1 MNVGEWIVKRA
12 RRNPDGPFLK
22 EEEGVDR
29 AFTNRQ
35 FNERVNRMA
44 HTLLGMGVV
53 KGDRVATLLLNSSEF
68 LEIFFASAKI
78 GVIIVPVN
86 FRLAVPELSYII
98 EDADPKM
105 VFYSS
110 DFYEKVESLKSI
122 NRRVPV
128 WIKHG
133 GEEILDDQHIADL
146 IDDAPAD
153 EPPGVD
159 AVVEYDP
166 LLIMYT
172 SGTTGDPKGAVLSHR
187 AITFDA
193 IHNLINYGL
202 NNTFKSL
209 VSTPLFHIG
218 SLAASTTPVI
228 YAGGS
233 LVLKRFFNASEV
245 VKLIST
251 EKINYMFTVPVV
263 YQMMTEAAEWEGAD
277 FSHVHYFFSGGAP
290 MPVPLIKKY
299 QEEKGV
305 SFAQGYGMTEACQ
318 ITAVPL
324 ADSITKAGSVGKEG
338 FHTSLRIVDENDA
351 DVSQGDTGEVIIRGP
366 NLFSGYWKKPEE
378 TTAAFTGDWF
388 RTGDMGYWD
397 EDGYIFLVGR
407 KVEMIISSGM
417 NIYPAEVERAIQAQP
432 EVAEAAAVG
441 VPDSR
446 RGEVVSA
453 YVRLEKGKEISEE
466 ELIKRLTGMIASFK
480 IPKKF
485 FFVDDFP
492 RNQGG
497 KILKRELKERYR
509 QATEEK

>member
-1 MNVGEWIVKRA
+1 MNIGEWIIKRA
-12 RRNPDGPFLK
+12 QRNPDGPFLK
-22 EEEGVDR
+22 EEEGDDR
-29 AFTNRQ
+29 TFSNHQ

-44 HTLLGMGVV
+44 DALLGMGVK

-68 LEIFFASAKI
+68 LEILFASAKI
-78 GVIIVPVN
+78 GTIIVPVN
-86 FRLAVPELSYII
+86 FRLAVPELSYILD
-98 EDADPKM
+98 DASPLV

-122 NRRVPV
+122 NRKVTV

-133 GEEILDDQHIADL
+133 GEEILDDQSVSDL
-146 IDDAPAD
+146 TTGASPK
-153 EPPGVD
+153 EPPGGDDVI
-159 AVVEYDP
+159 EIDP
-166 LLIMYT
+166 LLILYT

-202 NNTFKSL
+202 NDTFKSL

-233 LVLKRFFNASEV
+233 LVLKRFFNASEMIR
-245 VKLIST
+245 LITT
-251 EKINYMFTVPVV
+251 EKINYMFAVPVM

-277 FSHVHYFFSGGAP
+277 FSHVHYFFSGAAP
-290 MPVPLIKKY
+290 MPVPLIQKY
-299 QEEKGV
+299 QNEKGV

-324 ADSITKAGSVGKEG
+324 SDSIAKAGSVGKEG
-338 FHTSLRIVDENDA
+338 FHITLRIVNDDNT
-351 DVSQGDTGEVIIRGP
+351 DVPHGDSGEVIIRGP
-366 NLFSGYWKKPEE
+366 NLFSGYWEKPEE
-378 TTAAFTGDWF
+378 TERVFTDGWF
-388 RTGDMGYWD
+388 HTGDMGYRD
-397 EDGYIFLVGR
+397 DDGYIFLVGR
-407 KVEMIISSGM
+407 KVELIISSGV
-417 NIYPAEVERAIQAQP
+417 NIYPMEVERAIEAQP

-441 VPDSR
+441 IPDSR
-446 RGEVVSA
+446 RGEVVAA
-453 YVRLEKGKEISEE
+453 YVMLMRGALLTEE
-466 ELIKRLTGMIASFK
+466 ELVKRLTGMIASFK
-480 IPKKF
+480 IPKKI

-497 KILKRELKERYR
+497 KILKKDLKKSYR
-509 QATEEK
+509 LKNEEK

>member
-1 MNVGEWIVKRA
+1 MNVGEWIIKRA
-12 RRNPDGPFLK
+12 ERNPDGPFLK
-22 EEEGVDR
+22 EEEGKDR
-29 AFTNRQ
+29 AFTNLQ

-44 HTLLGMGVV
+44 DALLGLGVE

-68 LEIFFASAKI
+68 LEILFSCAKI
-78 GVIIVPVN
+78 GAIIVPIN
-86 FRLAVPELSYII
+86 FRLAVPELSYILD
-98 EDADPKM
+98 DAAPAV

-122 NRRVPV
+122 NTKIPA
-128 WIKHG
+128 WFKHG
-133 GEEILDDQHIADL
+133 DEEILDDRSISDL
-146 IDDAPAD
+146 IARASID

-159 AVVEYDP
+159 DVIEYDP
-166 LLIMYT
+166 LLILYT

-202 NNTFKSL
+202 NDTFKSL

-245 VKLIST
+245 IRLITT

-263 YQMMTEAAEWEGAD
+263 YQMMTEAVEWPEAD

-290 MPVPLIKKY
+290 MPVSLIKKY
-299 QEEKGV
+299 QSEKGV

-318 ITAVPL
+318 ITALPL
-324 ADSITKAGSVGKEG
+324 SDSIQKAGSVGKEG
-338 FHTSLRIVDENDA
+338 FHITLRIVDDDDR
-351 DVSQGDTGEVIIRGP
+351 DVPPGDTGEVVIQGP
-366 NLFSGYWKKPEE
+366 NLFSGYWQRPEE
-378 TTAAFTGDWF
+378 TGQVFADGWF
-388 RTGDMGYWD
+388 HTGDMGHRD

-407 KVEMIISSGM
+407 KVEMIISSGV
-417 NIYPAEVERAIQAQP
+417 NIYPMEVERAIQAQP

-441 VPDSR
+441 IPDSR
-446 RGEVVSA
+446 RGEVVAA
-453 YVRLEKGKEISEE
+453 YVLLEKGASLSEE
-466 ELIKRLTGMIASFK
+466 ELVKRLTGRIASFK
-480 IPKKF
+480 IPKKI

-497 KILKRELKERYR
+497 KVLKRVLKESYR
-509 QATEEK
+509 

>member
-1 MNVGEWIVKRA
+1 MNVGEWIIKRA

-22 EEEGVDR
+22 EEERGDR

-44 HTLLGMGVV
+44 HALLDMGVV

-68 LEIFFASAKI
+68 LEILFACGKI
-78 GVIIVPVN
+78 GAIIVSVN
-86 FRLAVPELSYII
+86 FRLAVPELSFIL
-98 EDADPKM
+98 EDAAPKM

-110 DFYEKVESLKSI
+110 DFHEKVDSLKSI
-122 NRRVPV
+122 NRKVSQ

-133 GEEILDDQHIADL
+133 GEEILDDRNVADL
-146 IDDAPAD
+146 TAGASTD

-159 AVVEYDP
+159 DVVEFDP

-187 AITFDA
+187 AVTFDA

-202 NNTFKSL
+202 NDTFKSL

-233 LVLKRFFNASEV
+233 LVLKRFFNASEMI
-245 VKLIST
+245 KLIAT
-251 EKINYMFTVPVV
+251 ENINYMFTVPVV

-290 MPVPLIKKY
+290 MPVPLIQKY
-299 QEEKGV
+299 QNEKGV

-318 ITAVPL
+318 ITALPL
-324 ADSITKAGSVGKEG
+324 SDSIAKPSSVGKEG
-338 FHTSLRIVDENDA
+338 FHISLRIVDENDQ
-351 DVSQGDTGEVIIRGP
+351 DVSPGDTGEVIIQGP
-366 NLFSGYWKKPEE
+366 NLFSGYWNRPEE
-378 TTAAFTGDWF
+378 TKAAFTDGWF
-388 RTGDMGYWD
+388 HTGDMGYRD
-397 EDGYIFLVGR
+397 EDGYIYLVGR

-417 NIYPAEVERAIQAQP
+417 NIYPMEVERAIQAQP

-441 VPDSR
+441 IPDSR

-453 YVRLEKGKEISEE
+453 YVKLERGAELCEE

-480 IPKKF
+480 IPRKI

-497 KILKRELKERYR
+497 KILKKELKK
-509 QATEEK
+509 ASVPKSEKK

>member
-1 MNVGEWIVKRA
+1 
-12 RRNPDGPFLK
+12 
-22 EEEGVDR
+22 
-29 AFTNRQ
+29 
-35 FNERVNRMA
+35 
-44 HTLLGMGVV
+44 
-53 KGDRVATLLLNSSEF
+53 
-68 LEIFFASAKI
+68 
-78 GVIIVPVN
+78 
-86 FRLAVPELSYII
+86 
-98 EDADPKM
+98 
-105 VFYSS
+105 
-110 DFYEKVESLKSI
+110 
-122 NRRVPV
+122 
-128 WIKHG
+128 
-133 GEEILDDQHIADL
+133 
-146 IDDAPAD
+146 
-153 EPPGVD
+153 
-159 AVVEYDP
+159 
-166 LLIMYT
+166 
-172 SGTTGDPKGAVLSHR
+172 
-187 AITFDA
+187 
-193 IHNLINYGL
+193 
-202 NNTFKSL
+202 
-209 VSTPLFHIG
+209 
-218 SLAASTTPVI
+218 VI

-388 RTGDMGYWD
+388 RTGDMGYRD

>member
-1 MNVGEWIVKRA
+1 MNVGEWIIKRA
-12 RRNPDGPFLK
+12 ERNPDGPFLQ
-22 EEEGVDR
+22 EEEGGDR

-44 HTLLGMGVV
+44 DALLGMGVK

-68 LEIFFASAKI
+68 LEILFACGKI
-78 GVIIVPVN
+78 GAIIVTVN
-86 FRLAVPELSYII
+86 FRLAVPELSYILHNSR
-98 EDADPKM
+98 PRV

-122 NRRVPV
+122 RREIAA

-133 GEEILDDQHIADL
+133 GEEILDDRSVSDL
-146 IDDAPAD
+146 TAGASIH
-153 EPPGVD
+153 EPPGVGD
-159 AVVEYDP
+159 VIEYDP

-193 IHNLINYGL
+193 IHNLLNYGL
-202 NNTFKSL
+202 NHTFKSL

-218 SLAASTTPVI
+218 SLAASTTPVV

-233 LVLKRFFNASEV
+233 LVLRHFFNASEMI
-245 VKLIST
+245 KLIMH
-251 EKINYMFTVPVV
+251 EKINYMFAVPVM
-263 YQMMTEAAEWEGAD
+263 YQMMTEAAEWPEAD

-299 QEEKGV
+299 QNEKGV

-324 ADSITKAGSVGKEG
+324 ADSIRKAGSVGKED
-338 FHTSLRIVDENDA
+338 FHTGLRIVDDDKR
-351 DVSQGDTGEVIIRGP
+351 DVSPGDTGEVIIRGP
-366 NLFSGYWKKPEE
+366 NLFSGYWEKPEATE
-378 TTAAFTGDWF
+378 QAFTEGWF
-388 RTGDMGYWD
+388 HTGDMGYRD

-407 KVEMIISSGM
+407 KVEMIISSGE
-417 NIYPAEVERAIQAQP
+417 NIYPMEVERAIQAQP

-441 VPDSR
+441 IPDTR
-446 RGEVVSA
+446 RGEVVA
-453 YVRLEKGKEISEE
+453 AFVMLERGAVLTEE
-466 ELIKRLTGMIASFK
+466 ELVKRLAGMIASYK
-480 IPKKF
+480 IPKKI

-497 KILKRELKERYR
+497 KILKKVLKESYR
-509 QATEEK
+509 